1 MGKAKLVA
9 TLVFL
14 GLTGLYGVCAPEK
27 PPASSQGE
35 AKATEGWQKEFDDIC
50 SKTQDAMTFT
60 AEQLTA
66 LVQRCDAL
74 EPQIEKLDETRKK
87 VYLKRLRQC
96 RGLFNYVLE
105 SKKKDNK

>member
-1 MGKAKLVA
+1 MGMAKKIA

-14 GLTGLYGVCAPEK
+14 GLMTTGGVYASEK
-27 PPASSQGE
+27 PSAPSQGE
-35 AKATEGWQKEFDDIC
+35 AKATEGWQREFDDLC
-50 SKTQDAMTFT
+50 SKTQDAMTFSV
-60 AEQLTA
+60 EQLTA